1 MGETERKREQQIRE
15 KKKQR
20 ETRREAQVE
29 CAAKV
34 KMTQSAGQNRRTLW
48 HPMTHT
54 HTHTLCCSPK
64 HTHTHRY
71 TVAHGGTHKLWKM
84 AASQLDSVLI
94 TLNLIFISGSAS
106 LFIFCAVVVVP
117 PHSLSIPF
125 LACSH
130 NRTSQ
135 PSRLLLRLLL
145 LFSWLLLRFACCRRM
160 QSEEAALAR
169 RTVSPVPSTSL
180 PPSLTPAPPHGR
192 HAVNILDKSFC
203 PFGAR
208 SANKKTLIRCR
219 CG

>member
-48 HPMTHT
+48 HPVTHT
-54 HTHTLCCSPK
+54 HSVLLSQ
-64 HTHTHRY
+64 THTHRYRY

-106 LFIFCAVVVVP
+106 LFIFCAVVVVL
-117 PHSLSIPF
+117 PHSLTFPAPASPAASVF
-125 LACSH
+125 LAASSRCLLPSH
-130 NRTSQ
+130 
-135 PSRLLLRLLL
+135 
-145 LFSWLLLRFACCRRM
+145 AKRR
-160 QSEEAALAR
+160 S
-169 RTVSPVPSTSL
+169 
-180 PPSLTPAPPHGR
+180 
-192 HAVNILDKSFC
+192 
-203 PFGAR
+203 
-208 SANKKTLIRCR
+208 SA
-219 CG
+219 G

>member
-48 HPMTHT
+48 HPVT

-64 HTHTHRY
+64 HTHTLRY

-106 LFIFCAVVVVP
+106 LFIFCAVVVVLPLSP
-117 PHSLSIPF
+117 PLSPFSLARTIALLPAHLATFPAPASPAASVF
-125 LACSH
+125 LAASSLCLLPSH
-130 NRTSQ
+130 AKPKEQRWLGAV
-135 PSRLLLRLLL
+135 SRL
-145 LFSWLLLRFACCRRM
+145 S
-160 QSEEAALAR
+160 
-169 RTVSPVPSTSL
+169 
-180 PPSLTPAPPHGR
+180 PAPPF
-192 HAVNILDKSFC
+192 LC
-203 PFGAR
+203 PSPLRPHMA
-208 SANKKTLIRCR
+208 AMP
-219 CG
+219 